1 MRRTINI
8 VKKIKVIPS
17 FSIHSKEEEKKPI
30 SDLEKPKKHKPSR
43 EPTVPLRPLLN
54 RPQAELHNNPN
65 FLYNL

>member
-8 VKKIKVIPS
+8 VKKVKVIPS

-30 SDLEKPKKHKPSR
+30 SDLEKPKKH
-43 EPTVPLRPLLN
+43 RPVHN
-54 RPQAELHNNPN
+54 NNPN